1 MDTNEYTYPRRKSPY
16 ADSPYECAWTASVE
30 EIPAQEPA
38 KEKHKGGFK
47 LVTICILLILACVGT
62 AFVTSALWQGK
73 MDRMSRAMDEKFAAL
88 KQLYSESQSVSA
100 TPLPQDGPLTPA
112 QVYAQNVDAVVVVN
126 QQGRGVGSGF
136 LISADGY
143 IITNYHVISD
153 SQEISVTTHSGKTV
167 KATII
172 GSDSV
177 SDVALLKAEGE
188 KYPFV
193 TLGSS
198 AQVAVGDRVCAIGNP
213 LGELNASL
221 SVGYISARDR
231 VVSGDTSG
239 ITLLQTDAAINSG
252 NSGGPLFNAYGQ
264 VVGIISAKY
273 AGSAIE
279 GLGFAIP
286 LDEVK
291 NILSDLQ
298 THGYVT
304 GAYLGVYVED
314 VNASAQAYG
323 MPAGAYIQE
332 AIKGYCA
339 EKGGIKAGDIIINLG
354 GYDVD
359 SLGALTGV
367 LRRFKAGDTV
377 SVTVYRAGKQEY
389 FTVTL
394 DEKPAPQ
401 QTPASPA
408 PTTPSTDSFENFFDD
423 LYPFF

>member
-1 MDTNEYTYPRRKSPY
+1 MDTNEYTYPRKKSPY
-16 ADSPYECAWTASVE
+16 EDSPYECAWTAPTAE
-30 EIPAQEPA
+30 MPAQVA
-38 KEKHKGGFK
+38 TSGKCKVGFK
-47 LVTICILLILACVGT
+47 PVMACVLLIACCIVT
-62 AFVTSALWQGK
+62 AFAVSAIWQGK

-88 KQLYSESQSVSA
+88 KQLYSESHSA
-100 TPLPQDGPLTPA
+100 NVTPLPQDGPYTPS

-126 QQGRGVGSGF
+126 EQGNGVGSGF
-136 LISADGY
+136 FISADGY
-143 IITNYHVISD
+143 LITNYHVIHEAKD
-153 SQEISVTTHSGKTV
+153 LSVTTHSGKTV
-167 KATII
+167 KAKII
-172 GSDSV
+172 GFDSV
-177 SDVALLKAEGE
+177 SDLAIVMAEGD

-198 AQVAVGDRVCAIGNP
+198 AQVAVGDMVCAIGNP

-239 ITLLQTDAAINSG
+239 ITMLQTDAAINSG

-264 VVGIISAKY
+264 VVGIITAKY
-273 AGSAIE
+273 AGDAIE

-304 GAYLGVYVED
+304 GAYLGIYVED
-314 VNASAQAYG
+314 VSASAQAYG

-332 AIKGYCA
+332 TMQGYCA

-354 GYDVD
+354 GYDVN
-359 SLGALTGV
+359 SLGALTGA
-367 LRRFKAGDTV
+367 LRRFKAGDTI
-377 SVTVYRAGKQEY
+377 SVTVYRSGKKEY
-389 FTVTL
+389 LTITL

-408 PTTPSTDSFENFFDD
+408 PTTPNTDSFENFFDD